1 MTPEADLFG
10 QTLCPQL
17 KAMTRT
23 RRSSL
28 FWHGVAVLNVLLA
41 TGLTQLLWDDLRLT
55 PLLLFAFAVGVS
67 TLAGGLLPGLLA
79 ALLGV
84 LSFDYL
90 FLPPF
95 FALDLNLI
103 GLLRVTGLMLVA
115 VGVEVP
121 LAARRLAEQAQRKAL
136 AELEE
141 RVVARTS
148 QLSVANARLTEKI
161 AESERAEEA
170 LRCSEARLRE
180 VIRFTEEVINSAGE
194 GIMVMDCN
202 RRFVLWNRVM
212 EEKLGWPAE
221 LIPDLS
227 ADDVFPELSDLN
239 GGLYEQ
245 VLNGQTV
252 TGPDFEMQRPDHSS
266 YWRSV
271 TFAPHRNSEGEIFG
285 IIALMHDITGRK
297 QAEKQLAS
305 LLEREQSARREAETA
320 SRMKDEFLAT
330 VSHEL
335 RTPLSAIIGW
345 SRMLRDGSVRE
356 ARVPYALE
364 VIERNAKA
372 QTQLINDL
380 LDVSRIISGRLLIET
395 APVELGAV
403 IASAVSTVRLA
414 AEARGQHLEFDLPA
428 EPQIVSGDA
437 DRLQQIVW
445 NLLSN
450 AVKFTPQGGRI
461 TISLRQTDTDALIR
475 VSDSGQGISAEF
487 LPCVFDR
494 FSQADSSI
502 TRRHGGLGLGLAIV
516 RHLTELHGG
525 TVVAESAGHGAG
537 STFTVVL
544 PLPDRR
550 VQPLT
555 GADARPLSRPPQ
567 SANSESDELHS
578 LNLLMN
584 GAAPERMEVM
594 AAALSTHGIAAG
606 SVGSGSAPG

>member
-1 MTPEADLFG
+1 
-10 QTLCPQL
+10 
-17 KAMTRT
+17 MTRT
-23 RRSSL
+23 RHSSL

-95 FALDLNLI
+95 FALDLDLI
-103 GLLRVTGLMLVA
+103 GLLRVVGLMLVA
-115 VGVEVP
+115 MGVEVP
-121 LAARRLAEQAQRKAL
+121 LAARRLAEQAQQKAL

-141 RVVARTS
+141 RVAARTS
-148 QLSVANARLTEKI
+148 QLSVANAQLSVANAQLSVANTQLTDRI
-161 AESERAEEA
+161 AESRRAEEA
-170 LRCSEARLRE
+170 LRCGEARLRE
-180 VIRFTEEVINSAGE
+180 VTRFTEEVINSAGE
-194 GIMVMDCN
+194 GLMVMDCN

-212 EEKLGWPAE
+212 AEKLGYPAE

-227 ADDVFPELSDLN
+227 ADEIFPELNDRAGSLS
-239 GGLYEQ
+239 EQ
-245 VLNGQTV
+245 VLNGRTV
-252 TGPDFEMQRPDHSS
+252 TGPDLEIQRPDQRS

-297 QAEKQLAS
+297 QAEQQLAS
-305 LLEREQSARREAETA
+305 LLESEQAARREAETA
-320 SRMKDEFLAT
+320 SRLKDEFLAT

-356 ARVPYALE
+356 ARVPHALE

-395 APVELGAV
+395 APVDLGAV
-403 IASAVSTVRLA
+403 ITSAVSTIRLA
-414 AEARGQHLEFDLPA
+414 AEARGQRLEADLPTA
-428 EPQIVSGDA
+428 PQIVSGDA

-445 NLLSN
+445 NLLAN

-461 TISLRQTDTDALIR
+461 TISLRPTDTGALIS
-475 VSDSGQGISAEF
+475 VSDNGQGIAAEF
-487 LPCVFDR
+487 LPRVFDR

-525 TVVAESAGHGAG
+525 TVVAESQGHGAG
-537 STFTVVL
+537 ATFTVLL

-550 VQPLT
+550 VQPLPEAE
-555 GADARPLSRPPQ
+555 ADPLSQQPQ
-567 SANSESDELHS
+567 TAGAAADELHS
-578 LNLLMN
+578 LNRRMN
-584 GAAPERMEVM
+584 GDAPDRMEVM
-594 AAALSTHGIAAG
+594 AAALSMHGLAAS